1 MNSFLLFACS
11 LCILFGVLES
21 TGGKGMTWSLIPGW
35 RNSALD
41 VDAVS
46 CNNCNAY
53 VGDTSCNTKLPI
65 LCFSTCNF
73 KRPPYQPIGCTTC
86 AMSME
91 AYDGWSGGMFKLTD
105 PVLGTSL
112 LSSSNMNK
120 ICQNQFGSSFVAA
133 YHSMGRYVVGMSP
146 TKYYYGTWPTT
157 TNGGGWGAR
166 GYGNLNTTSRFWVYI
181 SDQPSNCWNP

>member
-1 MNSFLLFACS
+1 
-11 LCILFGVLES
+11 
-21 TGGKGMTWSLIPGW
+21 
-35 RNSALD
+35 
-41 VDAVS
+41 
-46 CNNCNAY
+46 
-53 VGDTSCNTKLPI
+53 
-65 LCFSTCNF
+65 
-73 KRPPYQPIGCTTC
+73 
-86 AMSME
+86 MSME